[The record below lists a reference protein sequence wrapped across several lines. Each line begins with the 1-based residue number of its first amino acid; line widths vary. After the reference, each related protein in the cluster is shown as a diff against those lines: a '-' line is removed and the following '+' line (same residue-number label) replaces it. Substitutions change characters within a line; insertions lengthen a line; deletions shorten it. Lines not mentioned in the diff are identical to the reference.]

1 MSVNQTLPTNI
12 NNMNIQ
18 IINQAEIYQLHFL
31 IFLHS
36 LTQVHIFLE
45 HHQKIMQI
53 ILMI

>member
-36 LTQVHIFLE
+36 FTEF
-45 HHQKIMQI
+45 MYF
-53 ILMI
+53 